1 MPSFKILVVEDESI
15 VAMDIK
21 HRLESMGYIV
31 PAITSSGEEAVEK
44 AAETNPDLVL
54 MDIVLKGEIDGIDAA
69 QQIKDNFDIPVVY
82 LTAYSDERTLKRA
95 KITGPFGY
103 IIKPFEDRE
112 LHSAIEVALYKHE
125 MESKLK
131 ENEKWLS
138 TTLESIGD
146 AVITTDK
153 NGCITF
159 MNPIAQ
165 NITKWKQEEALGKP
179 LESVFKTINEGIS
192 NLIEN
197 PVTEVLQKG
206 SITYMKDHTNLI
218 TKHET
223 RIPIDYTS
231 SPIKDDKNNINGI
244 VLIFQDITQRKNAEK
259 EKEQLLKE
267 KARGELFSFLLS
279 AMPVFASNIPPQ
291 IRNNIAKSFADRFEI
306 NMKPKFRE
314 YMSDLNENDI
324 NQSNVFNNYIEWIK
338 GFLSNLGIEAENL
351 SENCKNYLKFSNC
364 PWEKEAE
371 YSPMFCLICRIII
384 LRSFTWTSIKG
395 NVEQI
400 SCMAEC
406 SNKCTFEFIISQN
419 YTI

>member
-21 HRLESMGYIV
+21 HRLENMGYIV
-31 PAITSSGEEAVEK
+31 PAITSSGEEAVAK
-44 AAETNPDLVL
+44 AAESNPDLVL
-54 MDIVLKGEIDGIDAA
+54 MDIVLKGEMDGIDAA

-82 LTAYSDERTLKRA
+82 LTAYSDEKTLKRA

-146 AVITTDK
+146 AVITTDEK
-153 NGCITF
+153 GCITF

-165 NITKWKQEEALGKP
+165 KITEWKQEEALGKP
-179 LESVFKTINEGIS
+179 LESIFKTINEETGTP
-192 NLIEN
+192 IES
-197 PVTEVLQKG
+197 PVTEVLQNG
-206 SITYMKDHTNLI
+206 FITSMKDHTTLI
-218 TKHET
+218 TKNGSQL
-223 RIPIDYTS
+223 PIDDTIA
-231 SPIKDDKNNINGI
+231 PIKDDKKNINGI

-306 NMKPKFRE
+306 NMKPRFKDGTSE
-314 YMSDLNENDI
+314 DTLNQFSI
-324 NQSNVFNNYIEWIK
+324 FNNYNEWIK
-338 GFLSNLGIEAENL
+338 GFLSNLGIEAENTL
-351 SENCKNYLKFSNC
+351 ENYKNYLKFSNC

-371 YSPMFCLICRIII
+371 YSPMFCMICRIII

-400 SCMAEC
+400 SCMAEG
-406 SNKCTFEFIISQN
+406 SNKCTFEFILAEDQ
-419 YTI
+419 